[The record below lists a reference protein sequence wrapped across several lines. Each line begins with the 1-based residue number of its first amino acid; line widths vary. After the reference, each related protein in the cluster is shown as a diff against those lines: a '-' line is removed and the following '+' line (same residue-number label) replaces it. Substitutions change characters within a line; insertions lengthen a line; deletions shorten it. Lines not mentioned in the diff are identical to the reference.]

1 MSTSSHLGMR
11 IAFVAVAIV
20 LWFWTQRLVSA
31 KAPVKNGVG
40 DRLHDWSA
48 PLHAWFLAHPRATN
62 LTLILT
68 SVFIDL
74 FGLYLFASSIFGP
87 TLQPL
92 IAILVLFSM
101 RQTCQAICT
110 LPIPPRLDL
119 APSRIFLVVCDLW
132 HQQRF
137 FFFSGHTAISVLG
150 AIQLAHTAPPWLAAM
165 AAAIAAI
172 EAITVL
178 ILRAHYTMDVFAA
191 PFAAWGADEIARRF
205 APHLDAWLGRL
216 S

>member
-20 LWFWTQRLVSA
+20 LWFWMQRLVSA
-31 KAPVKNGVG
+31 KAPVKTGVG

-92 IAILVLFSM
+92 IVILVLFSM

-110 LPIPPRLDL
+110 LPIPTRLDL

-137 FFFSGHTAISVLG
+137 FLLRPYGHFRARCHPARPHRTAL
-150 AIQLAHTAPPWLAAM
+150 
-165 AAAIAAI
+165 
-172 EAITVL
+172 
-178 ILRAHYTMDVFAA
+178 
-191 PFAAWGADEIARRF
+191 ARRCRRSHRGRRGDHGHHF
-205 APHLDAWLGRL
+205 ARTLNHGCLRRAFRGLRGRRNWVL
-216 S
+216 PVS